1 MGMPKDVV
9 QLHDRILSI
18 IKSEL
23 RKNGNPDYK
32 TRMQAELTY
41 SQYINPLCNLSNDVY
56 ELNIPELSTPD
67 IKNLS
72 SIADKSAR
80 DYKKILFGVRVNNK
94 ALISFVEA
102 FVFAFVSKYVWTELK
117 LLKKKC
123 SFWTDELFKT
133 F

>member
-102 FVFAFVSKYVWTELK
+102 FVFAFVSKYV
-117 LLKKKC
+117 
-123 SFWTDELFKT
+123 
-133 F
+133 